1 MKAKLIMAV
10 SAAVMVFAISLTF
23 AQLANSSWPMFHQ
36 NPQHTGLSPYAGPSI
51 PSLAWSYQ
59 GDRMSSS
66 PAIGSDGKVYISS
79 FDDDSF
85 DGYLYSLNPTAS
97 LDWSYK
103 TGDGMV
109 SSPAIG
115 SDGKVYVGSE
125 DYCLYSINSSGT
137 FGWSYQTRDV
147 IESSS
152 PAIDSDGKVYIIS
165 GDSSLYSINSNGGL
179 VWSYQSGY
187 YIGSSSP
194 AIGSDGKVYFGSD
207 AQEQNDGYLYSI
219 NSSGSLAWSYQNGSD
234 EGSSPAIGSDGKVY
248 IGSSKSETID
258 GYSYYYGYLYSVNS
272 NASLVWSYQSGGD
285 IFSSPAIGSD
295 GKVYVGDTRLY
306 SINSSGSLVWSY
318 QSGGDIFSSPAIGS
332 DGKVYIGS
340 SKTESIDESYYYYG
354 YLYSINSNASLDWSY
369 RAANWVGSSP
379 AIGSDGKV
387 YFGSDDTHLYSIQQA
402 SPPILFVPFNI
413 RLGHAV
419 QPPTGVLS
427 IFVDVTVK
435 DTSYAGVPC
444 LPYIAASAGGKL
456 YYIVRGNKLSTKMT
470 PYLTN
475 GKGKK
480 KYFTLY
486 ENIFNY
492 DAATIPF
499 SGLAPGRYWIY
510 GALLNKK
517 GAPMGPIAE
526 RVLTIE

>member
-194 AIGSDGKVYFGSD
+194 AIGSDGKVY
-207 AQEQNDGYLYSI
+207 
-219 NSSGSLAWSYQNGSD
+219 
-234 EGSSPAIGSDGKVY
+234 

-272 NASLVWSYQSGGD
+272 NA
-285 IFSSPAIGSD
+285 
-295 GKVYVGDTRLY
+295 
-306 SINSSGSLVWSY
+306 SLVWSY

>member
-66 PAIGSDGKVYISS
+66 PAIGSDGKVYI
-79 FDDDSF
+79 
-85 DGYLYSLNPTAS
+85 
-97 LDWSYK
+97 
-103 TGDGMV
+103 
-109 SSPAIG
+109 
-115 SDGKVYVGSE
+115 
-125 DYCLYSINSSGT
+125 
-137 FGWSYQTRDV
+137 
-147 IESSS
+147 
-152 PAIDSDGKVYIIS
+152 
-165 GDSSLYSINSNGGL
+165 
-179 VWSYQSGY
+179 
-187 YIGSSSP
+187 
-194 AIGSDGKVYFGSD
+194 
-207 AQEQNDGYLYSI
+207 
-219 NSSGSLAWSYQNGSD
+219 
-234 EGSSPAIGSDGKVY
+234 
-248 IGSSKSETID
+248 GSSKSETID

-272 NASLVWSYQSGGD
+272 NA
-285 IFSSPAIGSD
+285 
-295 GKVYVGDTRLY
+295 
-306 SINSSGSLVWSY
+306 SLVWSY